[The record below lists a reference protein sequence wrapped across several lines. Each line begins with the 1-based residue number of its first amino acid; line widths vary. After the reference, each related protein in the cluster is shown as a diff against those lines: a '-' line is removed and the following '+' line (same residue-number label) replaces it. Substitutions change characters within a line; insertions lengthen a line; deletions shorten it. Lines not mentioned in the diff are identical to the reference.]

1 MCYNDYNNV
10 KKMSI
15 KLTILKTGETLIS
28 DMQELVAKG
37 EEETQGMP
45 NAYLLENPHKVLTR
59 DKNFVTEEEKEQKK
73 YGIDVFM
80 TPWIILSK
88 DKKVLLPPDCVMTIV
103 EPIESIKQMF
113 IDKSESK
120 VEEVTN
126 D

>member
-1 MCYNDYNNV
+1 
-10 KKMSI
+10 MSI

-37 EEETQGMP
+37 EEAKQGMP
-45 NAYLLENPHKVLTR
+45 NAYLLENPHRVVTR
-59 DKNFVTEEEKEQKK
+59 DKDFLTEEEKQQKK

-88 DKKVLLPPDCVMTIV
+88 DKKMIVPPDCVMTIV
-103 EPIESIKQMF
+103 EPIESVKQMYL
-113 IDKSESK
+113 DKSESK
-120 VEEVTN
+120 VEEDTN

>member
-1 MCYNDYNNV
+1 
-10 KKMSI
+10 MSI

-37 EEETQGMP
+37 EEAKQGMP
-45 NAYLLENPHKVLTR
+45 NAYLLENPHRVVTR
-59 DKNFVTEEEKEQKK
+59 DKDFLTEEEKQQKK

-88 DKKVLLPPDCVMTIV
+88 DKKMIVPPDCVMTIV

-113 IDKSESK
+113 IDKTDTTI
-120 VEEVTN
+120 EEERN

>member
-1 MCYNDYNNV
+1 MT
-10 KKMSI
+10 I

-28 DMQELVAKG
+28 EMQELVAKG
-37 EEETQGMP
+37 QEETQAMP
-45 NAYLLENPHKVLTR
+45 NAYLLKDPHVVKTR
-59 DKNFVTEEEKEQKK
+59 DKDFVTEDEREKKQ

-88 DKKVLLPPDCVMTIV
+88 DKDIIVPPDCVMTIV

-113 IDKSESK
+113 IDKTDTQIDEES
-120 VEEVTN
+120 N

>member
-1 MCYNDYNNV
+1 
-10 KKMSI
+10 
-15 KLTILKTGETLIS
+15 
-28 DMQELVAKG
+28 
-37 EEETQGMP
+37 
-45 NAYLLENPHKVLTR
+45 
-59 DKNFVTEEEKEQKK
+59 
-73 YGIDVFM
+73 M

-88 DKKVLLPPDCVMTIV
+88 DKKILLPPDCVMTIV

>member
-1 MCYNDYNNV
+1 
-10 KKMSI
+10 MSI

-37 EEETQGMP
+37 EEAKQGMP
-45 NAYLLENPHKVLTR
+45 NAYLLENPHRVVTR
-59 DKNFVTEEEKEQKK
+59 DKDFLTEEEKQQKK

-88 DKKVLLPPDCVMTIV
+88 DKKMIVPPDCVMTIV
-103 EPIESIKQMF
+103 EPIESIKQMY

-120 VEEVTN
+120 IEEDTN

>member
-1 MCYNDYNNV
+1 
-10 KKMSI
+10 MSI

-37 EEETQGMP
+37 EEAIQGMP
-45 NAYLLENPHKVLTR
+45 NAYLLENPHRVVTR
-59 DKNFVTEEEKEQKK
+59 DKNFHTDEEKQQKK

-88 DKKVLLPPDCVMTIV
+88 DKKMIVPPDCIMTIV
-103 EPIESIKQMF
+103 EPIDSIKKMY

-120 VEEVTN
+120 VEEDAN

>member
-1 MCYNDYNNV
+1 
-10 KKMSI
+10 MSI

-28 DMQELVAKG
+28 DMQELVAQG
-37 EEETQGMP
+37 QEENQGMP
-45 NAYLLENPHKVLTR
+45 NAYLLENPHRVVTR
-59 DKNFVTEEEKEQKK
+59 DKDFLTEEEKQQKK

-88 DKKVLLPPDCVMTIV
+88 DKKMIVPPDCVMTIV
-103 EPIESIKQMF
+103 EPIESIKQMY

-120 VEEVTN
+120 IEEDTN

>member
-1 MCYNDYNNV
+1 MA
-10 KKMSI
+10 I

-37 EEETQGMP
+37 QEESQGMP
-45 NAYLLENPHKVLTR
+45 NAYLLESPHKVITR
-59 DKNFVTEEEKEQKK
+59 DKDFLTEEEKQQKK

-88 DKKVLLPPDCVMTIV
+88 DKKVILPPECVMTIV

-120 VEEVTN
+120 IEEETN

>member
-1 MCYNDYNNV
+1 
-10 KKMSI
+10 MSI
-15 KLTILKTGETLIS
+15 KLTILKTGETIIS
-28 DMQELVAKG
+28 EMQELVSNN
-37 EEETQGMP
+37 EQTTP
-45 NAYLLENPHKVLTR
+45 HAYLLNHPHVVVTK
-59 DKNFVTEEEKEQKK
+59 DKDFLTEEEKNQKK
-73 YGIDVFM
+73 FGIDVIM

-88 DKKVLLPPDCVMTIV
+88 DKEILLPPDCVMTIV